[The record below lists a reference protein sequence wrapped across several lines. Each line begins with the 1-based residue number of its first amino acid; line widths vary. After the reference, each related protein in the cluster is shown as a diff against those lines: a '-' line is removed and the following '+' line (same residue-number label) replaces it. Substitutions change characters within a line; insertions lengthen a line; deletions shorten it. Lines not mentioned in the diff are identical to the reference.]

1 MLALSLSAALFATVA
16 VSKIGAHAHAQSMP
30 PDASPVFGATL
41 PPGYRDWKV
50 ITVARE
56 AGTNNDIRAVL
67 GNDIAV
73 NAFRKGKRPFP
84 DGTVIVRLAWEY
96 QSSPRNDAVFPLPQS
111 FVAGPPTDVQV
122 SVKDSKKYAASQG
135 WGYGQFENGRAN
147 QSAALVQKCLA
158 CHTKLEKG
166 DDLVFSH
173 WSP

>member
-1 MLALSLSAALFATVA
+1 MRWPFESRLPVLALAFSAALFVTVA
-16 VSKIGAHAHAQSMP
+16 VSKTGVQAQSTP
-30 PDASPVFGATL
+30 PDASPVFGVTL
-41 PPGYRDWKV
+41 PAGYRDWKV
-50 ITVARE
+50 ITVAHE
-56 AGTNNDIRAVL
+56 AGANNDIRAVL

-73 NAFRKGKRPFP
+73 Y
-84 DGTVIVRLAWEY
+84 EY
-96 QSSPRNDAVFPLPQS
+96 QSSARNDAVFPSPQS
-111 FVAGPPTDVQV
+111 FVAGPPTNVQV